1 MVQNSIYILVT
12 IAMLDINTK
21 QCCIRDRSLSNN
33 FTMYCLTI
41 LHNYV
46 RSQPNAMQWL
56 LLKYLID
63 NHKPFLSTSLLTSS
77 IIFY

>member
-46 RSQPNAMQWL
+46 RSQSNAMQWL
-56 LLKYLID
+56 LLKYLI
-63 NHKPFLSTSLLTSS
+63 NNLFFPPH
-77 IIFY
+77 Y